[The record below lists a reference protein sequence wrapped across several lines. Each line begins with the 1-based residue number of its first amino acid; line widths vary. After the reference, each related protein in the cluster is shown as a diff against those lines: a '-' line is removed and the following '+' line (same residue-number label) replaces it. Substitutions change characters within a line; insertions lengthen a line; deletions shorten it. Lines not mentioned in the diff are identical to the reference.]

1 MRKFLATLA
10 LFLSCLPYLGALDLW
25 GALHVDTYSGSP
37 AVGFSFLAQEN
48 IVKGIATRAQ
58 SEYLTA
64 KAYDIQ
70 TLVLGEIFRFTIGG
84 GFALNIENN
93 PDFSVAPG
101 VSLIMGMQ
109 VTNRLGLELSGTLSL
124 LSDNLSK
131 LFGFKANAKIMYN
144 NDNANA
150 FVKYTIRGAEIR
162 GFIHR
167 FSAEIEAFER
177 GIPLALL
184 LGTGLNLFM
193 TKVDRH
199 ELDINIMGGFSIH
212 TKKYGKYFAKAKVGV
227 LSHREDSGGLPY
239 DISVGAS
246 FNL

>member
-1 MRKFLATLA
+1 MRRFLAILA
-10 LFLSCLPYLGALDLW
+10 LFLSLLPYLGALDLS

-48 IVKGIATRAQ
+48 IAKGIAIRAQ
-58 SEYLTA
+58 AEYLTA

-70 TLVLGEIFRFTIGG
+70 TLVLGKISRFTIGG
-84 GFALNIENN
+84 GFALNIENK
-93 PDFSVAPG
+93 PDLSVAPG
-101 VSLIMGMQ
+101 VSLLMGMQ
-109 VTNRLGLELSGTLSL
+109 VTSKMSLELSSTFSL

-150 FVKYTIRGAEIR
+150 FLKYTIRGAEAR

-167 FSAEIEAFER
+167 FYAETEAFEK

-184 LGTGLNLFM
+184 LGTGLDLFM
-193 TKVDRH
+193 TDQR
-199 ELDINIMGGFSIH
+199 ELDVNVMGGFSIH
-212 TKKYGKYFAKAKVGV
+212 TGKYGKYFAKAKVGV
-227 LSHREDSGGLPY
+227 LSQRENSSLPY

-246 FNL
+246 FSL